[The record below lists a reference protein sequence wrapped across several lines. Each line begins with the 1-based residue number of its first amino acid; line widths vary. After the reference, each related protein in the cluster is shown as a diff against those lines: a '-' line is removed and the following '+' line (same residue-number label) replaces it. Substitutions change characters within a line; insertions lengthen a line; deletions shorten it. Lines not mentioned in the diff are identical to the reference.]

1 MPTISCTERAIR
13 QEITQE
19 THTHPSILILK
30 EYIPLSGFKLENY
43 F

>member
-1 MPTISCTERAIR
+1 MPTISYVERVIR

-30 EYIPLSGFKLENY
+30 GYIPLSEFKLENY